1 MGFEFGGIE
10 VSTPKKNIE
19 KINNNILLGS
29 SHRGND
35 KHVLFLVNTPSVPT
49 RLVSVLKNW
58 INVNLLGYDFDIVSA
73 SNIDASNEDIK
84 KSSIYLFFIKNRS
97 EFKKYII
104 PNKTVIVTFGY
115 ALQGVTL
122 SSDLSVDCFYDF
134 VFNKTY
140 FYSPDTST
148 FVFPCDDLFEI
159 FKFTGS
165 GWMPK
170 DSSRSLF
177 ARHQL
182 EFIKSHYADLK
193 DGLDEDRCVINRLVT
208 KNDFKDLMKR
218 YLGVRAYCAWDIETT
233 GLSYVRNKIGCVTM
247 SLDGKTGWFIPWR
260 LVDTDLLSDFFEDKY
275 QIGQNLKFDIKF
287 MRQNGVRNTRINSDT
302 LQLGHTLN
310 EMRFNGLKSLA
321 YYYTCHGGY
330 DRKLD
335 EFIRINKPENY
346 MMIPENILSQ
356 YATMD
361 AIVTY
366 KAHFEMYKQMKAI
379 DEMYPPIH
387 ENGWSIQDFYEKMK
401 IPTANAF
408 INIERRGMYVDMDK
422 WDRNSDY
429 IDDKIIGLKQEL
441 SKRLFLTNRF
451 GLSDTSFDDLFL
463 EEVEDDTGK
472 ELQSS
477 QKLGIILKELGWE
490 NLGLNKK
497 GGYLT
502 GDEQLERWKKLGHEE
517 AGVIQTLRSA
527 LVMQKTF
534 MGKRD
539 STQGWRA
546 YVDSNSEGKKVIH
559 PSYKPMLNE
568 THRNACGDPNYQQGV
583 SQGDDAKLFK
593 QIYSVPDK
601 SKYYL
606 VTLDKASFQLRLAA
620 LDSKDP
626 VLFPA
631 YIANPDVDMHLKTA
645 YNCFIQG
652 TEFMVDEITLSDGVT
667 TKKYFANEEVKVKRE
682 GAVVKVKASAV
693 VETDEFA

>member
-1 MGFEFGGIE
+1 
-10 VSTPKKNIE
+10 V
-19 KINNNILLGS
+19 
-29 SHRGND
+29 
-35 KHVLFLVNTPSVPT
+35 
-49 RLVSVLKNW
+49 
-58 INVNLLGYDFDIVSA
+58 
-73 SNIDASNEDIK
+73 
-84 KSSIYLFFIKNRS
+84 
-97 EFKKYII
+97 
-104 PNKTVIVTFGY
+104 VTFGY

-122 SSDLSVDCFYDF
+122 SSDLSVECFYDF

-140 FYSPDTST
+140 FYSSDTGT
-148 FVFPCDDLFEI
+148 YVFPCDDLFDL
-159 FKFTGS
+159 FKITTS

-170 DSSRSLF
+170 DSSRGMF

-182 EFIKSHYADLK
+182 EYIKNKYDNLK
-193 DGLDEDRCVINRLVT
+193 SGMDEDRYVINKLVT
-208 KNDFKDLMKR
+208 KNDFKDLMHQ
-218 YLGVRAYCAWDIETT
+218 YLGVRTYCAWDIETT
-233 GLSYVRNKIGCVTM
+233 GLSYIRDRIGCVTM
-247 SLDGKTGWFIPWR
+247 SMDGKTGWFIPWR
-260 LVDTDLLSDFFEDKY
+260 LVDKELLSDFFEDKY

-287 MRQNGVRNTRINSDT
+287 MKQNGVKNVRINSDT

-321 YYYTCHGGY
+321 YYYTCFGGY
-330 DRKLD
+330 DRALD
-335 EFIRINKPENY
+335 EFIRLYKPDKY
-346 MMIPENILSQ
+346 MKIPEDILSR

-366 KAHFEMYKQMKAI
+366 KSHFEMYKQMEVLDAK
-379 DEMYPPIH
+379 YPPIH
-387 ENGWSIQDFYEKMK
+387 ENGWSIKDFYEKMK

-408 INIERRGMYVDMDK
+408 INIERRGMYVDMEK
-422 WDRNSDY
+422 WDVNSDI
-429 IDDKIIGLKQEL
+429 IDSKILGLKHDL
-441 SKRLFLTNRF
+441 SKQLFLSNRF
-451 GLSDTSFDDLFL
+451 GVQDTSFDELLL
-463 EEVEDDTGK
+463 EDETEDDTGK

-477 QKLGIILKELGWE
+477 QKLGVILKELGWE
-490 NLGLNKK
+490 NLGINKK

-502 GDEQLERWKKLGHEE
+502 GDEQLERWKKLGHVE
-517 AGVIQTLRSA
+517 AGIIQTLRSA

-534 MGKRD
+534 LGKRD
-539 STQGWRA
+539 STQGWRSYIDTHPNGA
-546 YVDSNSEGKKVIH
+546 KVIH

-652 TEFMVDEITLSDGVT
+652 TEFTVDEVELSDGEV
-667 TKKYFANEEVKVKRE
+667 TKKYFAHEEVNILRDGVIK
-682 GAVVKVKASAV
+682 KVKACEV
-693 VETDEFA
+693 VDTDEFVS